1 MVLGMS
7 LEHFTLLHVVICL
20 AGIMSGFVVAYGLL
34 SGKRLDRWTAFFLVT
49 TILTSATGYLFPFHE
64 LLPSHIVGAISLLI
78 LPLAIFARYFRG
90 LAGSWRRTYVLA
102 AMIALYLNVFVL
114 IVQGFRKIPALKETA
129 PTGTE
134 APFKLAQLLVLAVF
148 VLFAVLADKK
158 FRPATT
164 GLRTSVAHPKR
175 DGANW

>member
-1 MVLGMS
+1 MILGMS
-7 LEHFTLLHVVICL
+7 LEHFTLLHVLICL
-20 AGIMSGFVVAYGLL
+20 AGIMSGFVVTYGLL

-49 TILTSATGYLFPFHE
+49 TTLTSATGYLFPFHE

-78 LPLAIFARYFRG
+78 LPLAIFARYVRR
-90 LAGSWRRTYVLA
+90 LAASWRRTYVIA
-102 AMIALYLNVFVL
+102 VMIALYLNVFVL
-114 IVQGFRKIPALKETA
+114 VVQGFRKIPALKDLA

-148 VLFAVLADKK
+148 ILLTVLADKR

-164 GLRTSVAHPKR
+164 GLFTSAAFLRR
-175 DGANW
+175 DGAD

>member
-1 MVLGMS
+1 MILGMS
-7 LEHFTLLHVVICL
+7 LEHFTLLHVLICL
-20 AGIMSGFVVAYGLL
+20 AGIMSGFVVTYGLL
-34 SGKRLDRWTAFFLVT
+34 NGERLDRWTAFFLMT
-49 TILTSATGYLFPFHE
+49 TTLTSATGYLFPFHK

-78 LPLAIFARYFRG
+78 LPLAIFARYVRRM
-90 LAGSWRRTYVLA
+90 AGSWRRTYVLA

-114 IVQGFRKIPALKETA
+114 IVQGFRKISVLKNLA

-148 VLFAVLADKK
+148 ILLTVLADKR

-164 GLRTSVAHPKR
+164 GLLTSAAFLR
-175 DGANW
+175 REGAD